1 MWCTSVNNEQQ
12 NMLETFFRASKYS
25 FYHCS
30 NKFISIKTTQDQ
42 WLNLVLDLGGVRQ
55 AQAIVQRM
63 GDA

>member
-1 MWCTSVNNEQQ
+1 
-12 NMLETFFRASKYS
+12 MLETFFRESKYS

-42 WLNLVLDLGGVRQ
+42 WLNLELDLGGVRR

-63 GDA
+63 GNA